1 MIEQRRAKRRNVDM
15 DVNTVVDGETYECR
29 ACEISPTGI
38 RLERLFED
46 AEEEP
51 FVEIRLPLVVGKL
64 TTQVNARRVWQRPGY
79 EAFEFV
85 SPSFAQQAMLEKVFG
100 NF

>member
-15 DVNTVVDGETYECR
+15 DVNKVVDGEDYACR

-38 RLERLFED
+38 RLERLFD
-46 AEEEP
+46 EEGGES
-51 FVEIRLPLVVGKL
+51 FVEIRLPLVDGKL

-85 SPSFAQQAMLEKVFG
+85 SPSFAQQAMLERVFG